1 MYYTGAETV
10 IFNKVKQKDTSWF
23 PANNSWALQVMRNK
37 AGGEEDSDDSG
48 ALLKMLEDLKTE
60 VQTVK
65 GITQQVFE
73 AASKKK

>member
-10 IFNKVKQKDTSWF
+10 IYNKVKQKDTSWF
-23 PANNSWALQVMRNK
+23 PQNKSWALQVMLNK
-37 AGGEEDSDDSG
+37 AGGEEDEDDSG

-60 VQTVK
+60 VINVK